1 MNDAFIL
8 STLLPLMSLFPKLV
22 DRDLNTTLGLC
33 PLLNGKRSEHF
44 SYDDMGNDEFHYDF
58 L

>member
-1 MNDAFIL
+1 
-8 STLLPLMSLFPKLV
+8 MSLFPKLV

-44 SYDDMGNDEFHYDF
+44 SYDDMGNDELHYDF